1 MTNPRLLYGKGWPP
15 RFVRRS
21 LLALLLVFGVR
32 NEALAQGTA
41 TTATIRGTILETVS
55 NQPLDAVQ
63 VFVVGQNVS
72 TTTNANGEFVLQRV
86 SPGRVTVRTIRLGS
100 SPGEQIIDV
109 AAGESKTI
117 RFVLARTAVNLSEV
131 VVTGTGGAMEKRKVG
146 NSLASVSAT
155 EIAKVAPVSNFQELV
170 QGRAAGVSMLPSSGM
185 IGSGGSIRIRGLTS
199 VTQSG
204 DPLIYVDGVRLD
216 VSSNGPNVGGQ
227 TPSRLTD
234 LVTSDIERVEI
245 VKGAAA
251 TTLYGTQA
259 ANGVIQ
265 IFTKRG
271 ATGQQ
276 RRTIEVENGFER
288 LDEGRMPGRLWTNY
302 VGPTGY
308 RAHDPREIISNGLLQ
323 NYNGSISGGLEA
335 ISYYFSG
342 GYNREESTIAP
353 ETNWLRR
360 LNGRSNL
367 NVVFSPKVS
376 LGLDIGVTGS
386 MLRIPDNDN
395 ALHGLYSQVVS
406 GVPWTAD
413 SSRRWGER
421 WGSWDI
427 NRTIENYQDVQRMIS
442 GVTLDARPAQAWRN
456 KLIVGLDWIDEENTR
471 YVPYGFKGS
480 GIPFGSRSSQ
490 KRRFNDLT
498 LDLQSVYTLNAFGRI
513 PTDITAGVQA
523 DFRDDTR
530 TLADGRNF
538 PAPGVTT
545 VSSTAIR
552 TAAETRTE
560 EINGGFFL
568 QGQMAFAD
576 RLFITAG
583 ARVDGNSAFG
593 EDFPLQ
599 TYPKVS
605 AAYQIS
611 QQKFWPTRLI
621 PTMKLRL
628 AYGVAGRSPAQFS
641 ADQTYIAIAAE
652 NGVPAVSPGNV
663 GDPNLGPEKSKEIEA
678 GLEAGFWN
686 DRVGLEATYFSQRTE
701 DALVEKQ
708 FPPSKGFINRQFAN
722 IGEIR
727 NSGLEVGLRTLILQ
741 RANFEWSSNLQASW
755 MDNEVT
761 DLGGSPPISGGGAV
775 RIVEG
780 YPVVGIWTRGLKA
793 WDPVKRTHIGTDTLI
808 YRGSS
813 APAYRGSLQSNVRL
827 WKRWSVSAQGDFAT
841 GMFEQNF
848 AKGWSISKLTGDPY
862 LALTSGP
869 RATPTPASD
878 SLLNLISVL
887 GPGYLVERA
896 DFFKLREVSVLYQL
910 PSSLLRWASVSDA
923 SLRFAARNLWTYA
936 PNYTNPDP
944 EVNTNGNSTLARGS
958 DFNTQPP
965 ARRYLLSLRVTF

>member
-1 MTNPRLLYGKGWPP
+1 M
-15 RFVRRS
+15 
-21 LLALLLVFGVR
+21 LLVLGASV
-32 NEALAQGTA
+32 EAIAQA
-41 TTATIRGTILETVS
+41 TGTIRGTIVEALS
-55 NQPLDAVQ
+55 NQPIEAVQ
-63 VFVVGQNVS
+63 VFIVGQNIGAL
-72 TTTNANGEFVLQRV
+72 TNANGEFVLQRV
-86 SPGRVTVRTIRLGS
+86 PPGRHTVRTIRLGS
-100 SPGEQIIDV
+100 APGQQVVDIAPGET
-109 AAGESKTI
+109 KTI
-117 RFVLARTAVNLSEV
+117 RFELSRTALNLSEV
-131 VVTGTGGAMEKRKVG
+131 VVTGTGGAVEKRKLG

-155 EIAKVAPVSNFQELV
+155 EIAKLAPVSNFQEMV
-170 QGRAAGVSMLPSSGM
+170 QGRTAGVALLPSSGM
-185 IGSGGSIRIRGLTS
+185 IGAGGSIRIRGLTS

-204 DPLIYVDGVRLD
+204 DPLVYVDGVRLD

-234 LVTSDIERVEI
+234 LVPSDIERVEI

-271 ATGQQ
+271 ATGRQ
-276 RRTIEVENGFER
+276 RRTLEIEQGIER
-288 LDEGRMPGRLWTNY
+288 LDAGRMPGRLWTNY

-308 RAHDPREIISNGLLQ
+308 RAHDPREIISNGMLQ
-323 NYNGSISGGLEA
+323 NYNGSLAGGLETM
-335 ISYYFSG
+335 SYYFSG
-342 GYNREESTIAP
+342 GYTREESTIAP
-353 ETNWLRR
+353 ENNWMRR

-376 LGLDIGVTGS
+376 LGVNMGVTGS
-386 MLRIPDNDN
+386 LLRIPDNDN

-413 SSRRWGER
+413 STRRWGER

-427 NRTIENYQDVQRMIS
+427 NRTIENYQDVQRLVT
-442 GVTLDARPAQAWRN
+442 GVTLDARPMDNWAN
-456 KLIVGLDWIDEENTR
+456 KLVVGVDWIDEENTR

-480 GIPFGSRSSQ
+480 GIPFGSRSNQ
-490 KRRFNDLT
+490 RRRFNDLT
-498 LDLQSVYTLNAFGRI
+498 VDMQSVYTLKAFGRF
-513 PTDITAGVQA
+513 PTDITAGLQA
-523 DFRDDTR
+523 DFRNDTR
-530 TLADGRNF
+530 TLADGRDF

-552 TAAETRTE
+552 TGAETRTE
-560 EINGGFFL
+560 EINGGLFF
-568 QGQMAFAD
+568 QGQMAFGD
-576 RLFITAG
+576 RLFVTGG

-599 TYPKVS
+599 TYPKLS

-611 QQKFWPTRLI
+611 QEKFWPRALV
-621 PTMKLRL
+621 PTMKLRV
-628 AYGVAGRSPAQFS
+628 AYGLAGRSPAQFS

-663 GDPNLGPEKSKEIEA
+663 GDPNLGPEKSKEFEA

-686 DRVGLEATYFSQRTE
+686 ERIGLEATYFSQRTE
-701 DALVEKQ
+701 DALVQKQ
-708 FPPSKGFINRQFAN
+708 FPPSLGFINRQFAN
-722 IGEIR
+722 IGEVR
-727 NSGLEVGLRTLILQ
+727 NSGLEVGLRSLILQ
-741 RANFEWSSNLQASW
+741 RNNLEWDTNFQFSW
-755 MDNEVT
+755 MRNEVT
-761 DLGGSPPISGGGAV
+761 DLGDSPPISGGGAV

-793 WDPVKRTHIGTDTLI
+793 WDPVRRTHIGTDTLI

-813 APAYRGSLQSNVRL
+813 APSYRGSLQTNVRL
-827 WKRWSVSAQGDFAT
+827 WKRWTVGAQGDFAT
-841 GMFEQNF
+841 EMFEQNF

-862 LALTSGP
+862 LALTTGP
-869 RATPTPASD
+869 RATRTPASD

-896 DFFKLREVSVLYQL
+896 DFFKFRELSILYQL
-910 PSSLLRWASVSDA
+910 PARVLGWASVSDA
-923 SLRFAARNLWTYA
+923 SVRFAARNLWVYA

-965 ARRYLLSLRVTF
+965 ARRFLLALRATF